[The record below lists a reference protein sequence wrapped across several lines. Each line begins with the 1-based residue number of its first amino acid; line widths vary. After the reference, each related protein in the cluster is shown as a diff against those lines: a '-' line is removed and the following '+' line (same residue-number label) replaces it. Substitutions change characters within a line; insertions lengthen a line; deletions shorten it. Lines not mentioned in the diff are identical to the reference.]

1 MKGLINIKNKDLKC
15 FMWCHIR
22 LVNPTDSHPERI
34 NKQDKKIASSL
45 DYSGI
50 DFPMKIHDYEL
61 VEERFEM
68 NVNVFCYENKVYPI
82 YISKRSNTQLLNVL
96 LITSEEIS
104 HYVFIEDFDRL
115 MYSKA
120 KAKNQHKKFFCMA
133 CLQNFTTEE
142 ILSNHK
148 KQCFLINGC
157 QVINYE
163 SGQIKFTNYEKQVP
177 IPFKIYAD
185 TKFFLKRTNSYECEH
200 KNIKNNKISR
210 TFSNSIGAKLVCIDD
225 RFTLPVITFKG
236 KNCINKFIWWVIN
249 QNKRIKE
256 IITNHFNKELIMTTQ
271 DEEIYNNSQ
280 ICWICNEELN
290 TDKVRDHC
298 HITGKF
304 RGAAHNQCNLKL
316 KIPKKLF
323 IIFHSLEGYDEH
335 IIFKELNNFD
345 VGIGVIPKTIE
356 KYMSIIVNR
365 TITFIDSN
373 EFYKGALDTLAS
385 NLEDNYFKY
394 LMSEFPL
401 DKLEILKRKDAYPY
415 EWVNSYEKF
424 NYPQLP
430 PKECFYSPLR
440 DGKKNRSDGHISN
453 EQYQDL
459 KNVWDIFN
467 FNTFEDFHNHYLK
480 KDALLLADVF
490 EKSISTS
497 LKYHN

>member
-1 MKGLINIKNKDLKC
+1 MIDKVEGLYINTANYEPLSASSYFPLPKELNNSMKGLINIKIKDLKC

-22 LVNPTDSHPERI
+22 LVNPTVNHPERI
-34 NKQDKKIASSL
+34 NKQDETIASTL

-50 DFPMKIHDYEL
+50 DFLMKTHDYKL

-157 QVINYE
+157 QVVNYE

-185 TKFFLKRTNSYECEH
+185 TECFLKRTNSYEGEH
-200 KNIKNNKISR
+200 TIKYQEHIP
-210 TFSNSIGAKLVCIDD
+210 NSIGAKLVCIDD
-225 RFTLPVITFKG
+225 RFTLPSIIFKG
-236 KNCINKFIWWVIN
+236 KDCINKFITWVLDKQKWTQQITKKYF
-249 QNKRIKE
+249 NKR
-256 IITNHFNKELIMTTQ
+256 LIMTNE
-271 DEEIYNNSQ
+271 DEEIYNNSH
-280 ICWICNEELN
+280 ICWICKQELN

-304 RGAAHNQCNLKL
+304 RGHTHKQCNLKL
-316 KIPKKLF
+316 NIPKKLP
-323 IIFHSLEGYDEH
+323 IIFHSLEGYDGH
-335 IIFKELNNFD
+335 VTFKEVNNFD
-345 VGIGVIPKTIE
+345 MTIDVILKTIE
-356 KYMSIIVNR
+356 KYMSIIANR
-365 TITFIDSN
+365 NITFIDSN
-373 EFYKGALDTLAS
+373 EFYKGALDAS
-385 NLEDNYFKY
+385 
-394 LMSEFPL
+394 
-401 DKLEILKRKDAYPY
+401 A
-415 EWVNSYEKF
+415 
-424 NYPQLP
+424 
-430 PKECFYSPLR
+430 
-440 DGKKNRSDGHISN
+440 
-453 EQYQDL
+453 
-459 KNVWDIFN
+459 
-467 FNTFEDFHNHYLK
+467 
-480 KDALLLADVF
+480 
-490 EKSISTS
+490 
-497 LKYHN
+497 

>member
-1 MKGLINIKNKDLKC
+1 
-15 FMWCHIR
+15 
-22 LVNPTDSHPERI
+22 
-34 NKQDKKIASSL
+34 
-45 DYSGI
+45 
-50 DFPMKIHDYEL
+50 
-61 VEERFEM
+61 
-68 NVNVFCYENKVYPI
+68 
-82 YISKRSNTQLLNVL
+82 
-96 LITSEEIS
+96 
-104 HYVFIEDFDRL
+104 
-115 MYSKA
+115 
-120 KAKNQHKKFFCMA
+120 MA
-133 CLQNFTTEE
+133 
-142 ILSNHK
+142 
-148 KQCFLINGC
+148 
-157 QVINYE
+157 
-163 SGQIKFTNYEKQVP
+163 
-177 IPFKIYAD
+177 
-185 TKFFLKRTNSYECEH
+185 
-200 KNIKNNKISR
+200 
-210 TFSNSIGAKLVCIDD
+210 
-225 RFTLPVITFKG
+225 
-236 KNCINKFIWWVIN
+236 
-249 QNKRIKE
+249 
-256 IITNHFNKELIMTTQ
+256 TQ
-271 DEEIYNNSQ
+271 DEEIHNNSQ

-316 KIPKKLF
+316 KIPKKLL

-440 DGKKNRSDGHISN
+440 DGKKNRSDGHICN
-453 EQYQDL
+453 EQYEDL

-467 FNTFEDFHNHYLK
+467 FNTFENFHNHYLK

-497 LKYHN
+497 LKYHNLDPCHYFSAPFYYGMLC